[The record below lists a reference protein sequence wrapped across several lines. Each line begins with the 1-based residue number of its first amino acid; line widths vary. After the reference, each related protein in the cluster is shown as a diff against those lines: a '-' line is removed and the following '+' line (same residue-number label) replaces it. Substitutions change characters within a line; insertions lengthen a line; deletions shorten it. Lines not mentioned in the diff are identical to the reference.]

1 MRGVVA
7 AAVPLTALVVYLAL
21 PEGAGS
27 APAHRRAR
35 EAGADPILDH
45 AESLLDE
52 GRRVFRDDT
61 FGDEE
66 FWGGQL
72 RLHEAIKGADLGGVG
87 PGLSPSAALELGLKV
102 DAGAVPEAMAQAIRR
117 GAANLADPAVTLELL
132 RANAVIG
139 VRGQFDDG
147 GALRSVG
154 ITCALC
160 HSTVDDSVAPG
171 IGRPLD
177 GWPNRDLDVG
187 AIVASAP
194 SLAPFAA
201 LLEVD
206 EDTVRTVLRSWG
218 PGRYDA
224 ELVLDGKAFRPDGKT
239 AATLLPAAFGLA
251 GVNLHTYTGFGSVP
265 YWNAY
270 VANTQMHGKGTFFD
284 PRLADPDR
292 FPVAARAGLFD
303 VRSEEDLITPKLAAL
318 HFYQLAIPAPR
329 PPEGS
334 FDAAAAER
342 GRAIFEGKAKCATCH
357 VPPLYTE
364 PGWGMHT
371 GAEIGID
378 DFQANR
384 SPDGK
389 YRTTPLRGLFTRA
402 KGGFYHDGRFETLDA
417 VVDHYVG
424 VLGLEDELT
433 TTEREDLVEF
443 LKSL

>member
-7 AAVPLTALVVYLAL
+7 AAVPLTALVVSLAL

-45 AESLLDE
+45 AKSLLDE

-72 RLHEAIKGADLGGVG
+72 RLHEAISGERLGGVG

-102 DAGAVPEAMAQAIRR
+102 DAGALPGPISAAIQR
-117 GAANLADPAVTLELL
+117 GAVDLGDPAVTVELL
-132 RANAVIG
+132 RAGAVIG
-139 VRGQFDDG
+139 VKGQFDDG
-147 GALRSVG
+147 GRLQSVG

-160 HSTVDDSVAPG
+160 HSTVDDSVAAG

-177 GWPNRDLDVG
+177 GWPNRDLNVG

-194 SLAPFAA
+194 SLAPFAT
-201 LLEVD
+201 LLGTD

-284 PRLADPDR
+284 PRLADPER
-292 FPVAARAGLFD
+292 FPIAARAGLDD
-303 VRSEEDLITPKLAAL
+303 VRTDDDRITPKLAAL

-334 FDAAAAER
+334 FDAEAAER
-342 GRAIFEGKAKCATCH
+342 GRAIFVGKAKCATCH

-364 PGWGMHT
+364 PGWAMHT

-378 DFQANR
+378 DFQASR

-389 YRTTPLRGLFTRA
+389 YRTTPLRGLFTRE
-402 KGGFYHDGRFETLDA
+402 KGGFYHDGRFATLEA
-417 VVDHYVG
+417 VVDHYAG
-424 VLGLEDELT
+424 VLALEPLT
-433 TTEREDLVEF
+433 DAERADLVQF

>member
-1 MRGVVA
+1 MRSVVA
-7 AAVPLTALVVYLAL
+7 AAVPLTALVLFLAL

-35 EAGADPILDH
+35 EKGADPVLDH
-45 AESLLDE
+45 ADTLLDE

-66 FWGGQL
+66 FFGGQL
-72 RLHEAIKGADLGGVG
+72 RLHDAIRGERLGGVG
-87 PGLSPSAALELGLKV
+87 PGLSPRAALELGLKV
-102 DAGAVPEAMAQAIRR
+102 DAGALPNPILAAIRR
-117 GAANLADPAVTLELL
+117 GAVDLDDPANTVELL
-132 RANAVIG
+132 RAGAVIG

-171 IGRPLD
+171 VGRPLD

-187 AIVASAP
+187 AIVATAP

-201 LLEVD
+201 LLGVD
-206 EDTVRTVLRSWG
+206 EETVRTVLRSWG

-224 ELVLDGKAFRPDGKT
+224 ELALDGKAFRPDGKT
-239 AATLLPAAFGLA
+239 GATLLPAAFGLA

-284 PRLADPDR
+284 PRLKDAAR

-334 FDAAAAER
+334 FVAEAAER

-378 DFQANR
+378 DFQASR
-384 SPDGK
+384 SPDGR

-402 KGGFYHDGRFETLDA
+402 KGGFYHDGRFPTLEA
-417 VVDHYVG
+417 VVDHYDG
-424 VLGLEDELT
+424 VLALKLT
-433 TTEREDLVEF
+433 QAEREDLVEF